1 MPTWREAGNALRK
14 HFSET
19 SPEQFLQNLRRYC
32 PEMTEGQP
40 LEALNRTEEEYYMG
54 QLILFQSQPSPLP
67 LSAYLAS
74 ALTGL
79 TPDQRQLVFHLSD
92 IAATVCADQGIT
104 LYEPRKQTDPVHHA
118 SVEDAAVFRIDRER
132 VLSSDL
138 LIHLCHFPSTGS
150 GEELDF
156 AFNALVPFVLI
167 SHSETRV
174 SRMVTGIP
182 SFKVKITYTE
192 PEQFRHA
199 LRDCLSEIR
208 PVLEERKLAFS
219 GYDANIIGNNVRLR
233 REELRL
239 TREDVAQN
247 TKPPITV
254 EHLRQI
260 EESTDR
266 FNPSLILLRQIATV
280 LKTTVA
286 DLVEP
291 DIGGRVIAALEEW
304 VSGRSA
310 ARFGGPSA
318 RDRNRI
324 VRRML
329 LRFIDSLEEDDR
341 NDVTS

>member
-1 MPTWREAGNALRK
+1 MPTWSEAASALRK

-19 SPEQFLQNLRRYC
+19 SPEQFLQNLQRYC
-32 PEMTEGQP
+32 PEITEQKP
-40 LEALNRTEEEYYMG
+40 KEALTRIEEEYNMG
-54 QLILFQSQPSPLP
+54 QLILFQSQPSPLA

-79 TPDQRQLVFHLSD
+79 APDQRQLVFHLSD

-118 SVEDAAVFRIDRER
+118 DVEDAVVFRIDRER

-182 SFKVKITYTE
+182 SFKVHITYTE
-192 PEQFRHA
+192 PEEFRHA
-199 LRDCLSEIR
+199 LRDCLTEIR

-219 GYDANIIGNNVRLR
+219 DYDANIIGNNIRLR

-239 TREDVAQN
+239 SREDLAQN
-247 TKPPITV
+247 TSPPITV
-254 EHLRQI
+254 EYLRQI

-291 DIGGRVIAALEEW
+291 DVSGRVVAALEEW

-310 ARFGGPSA
+310 ARFSGLSA
-318 RDRNRI
+318 KDRNRI
-324 VRRML
+324 IRRML

-341 NDVTS
+341 HNDAS